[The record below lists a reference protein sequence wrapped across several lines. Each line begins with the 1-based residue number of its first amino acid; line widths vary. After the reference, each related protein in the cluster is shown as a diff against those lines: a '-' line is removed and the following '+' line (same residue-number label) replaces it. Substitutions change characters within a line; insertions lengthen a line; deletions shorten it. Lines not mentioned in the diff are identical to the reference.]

1 MKKATPISVSECI
14 EVYDAQGHYIGESQV
29 IVEFRGRCI
38 PRMIFGD
45 TYISLPRVRGGN
57 IYHINYM
64 HDSDISVIDYR
75 FSNTPFRNRLKAS
88 ERFRNKILKQIM
100 KQEIKEA
107 VSKIKDKYHE
117 KQK

>member
-1 MKKATPISVSECI
+1 MKKATPISVSGCI
-14 EVYDAQGHYIGESQV
+14 EVSDDQGRYIGESQV
-29 IVEFRGRCI
+29 IVQFRGRCI
-38 PRMIFGD
+38 PRMICGD
-45 TYISLPRVRGGN
+45 MYVSLPRVRGGN
-57 IYHINYM
+57 VYHINYM

-75 FSNTPFRNRLKAS
+75 FSNTPFINRVKAS